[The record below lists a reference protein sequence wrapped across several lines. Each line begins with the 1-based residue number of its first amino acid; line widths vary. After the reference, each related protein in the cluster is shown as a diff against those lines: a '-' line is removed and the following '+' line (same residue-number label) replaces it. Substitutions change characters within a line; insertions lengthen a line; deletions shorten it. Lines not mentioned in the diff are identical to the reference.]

1 MQLYLTF
8 SSPFARKARIVVQE
22 QRLHSVVTEHFSH
35 PFHNDDELISSNPL
49 GKVPCL
55 TLDNGSSIIDSEVIC
70 AFLDKSLGDGH
81 LSAPLDN
88 NWDLY
93 TFHSVS
99 SGLMDAAVHL
109 QMEKLRAREELRSDF
124 WWQRYFSAIE
134 RSLDYLEKHLDRLP
148 ASLSL
153 PHINLCSALSYLDF
167 RHENFDWRSDHPKL
181 MAISEDLEKSESLN
195 KCQLHE

>member
-1 MQLYLTF
+1 MHLYLTF
-8 SSPFARKARIVVQE
+8 SSPFARKTRIVVQE
-22 QRLHSVVTEHFSH
+22 HNLHAVVTEHFSH
-35 PFHNDDELISSNPL
+35 PFHNEGELISSNPL

-55 TLDNGSSIIDSEVIC
+55 TLDNGTSVIDSEAIC

-81 LSAPLDN
+81 LSASLDK
-88 NWDLY
+88 NWNLV

-109 QMEKLRAREELRSDF
+109 QMEKLRARENLRSEF

-134 RSLDYLEKHLDRLP
+134 RSLGYLEKHLAILP
-148 ASLSL
+148 DDFSLS
-153 PHINLCSALSYLDF
+153 HINLCSALSYLDF

-181 MAISEDLEKSESLN
+181 TAMSEALEKRASLA
-195 KCQLHE
+195 KCKLHE

>member
-22 QRLHSVVTEHFSH
+22 QNLQSVVTEHFSH
-35 PFHNDDELISSNPL
+35 PFHNENELISSNPL

-55 TLDNGSSIIDSEVIC
+55 TLGNGSSIIDSEVIC

-88 NWDLY
+88 NWDLF

-109 QMEKLRAREELRSDF
+109 QMEKLRARENLRSDF
-124 WWQRYFSAIE
+124 WWQRYFNAIE
-134 RSLDYLEKHLDRLP
+134 RSLSYLEQHLAILP
-148 ASLSL
+148 DNLSL
-153 PHINLCSALSYLDF
+153 THINLCSALSYLDF
-167 RHENFDWRSDHPKL
+167 RHEDFDWRSDHPKL
-181 MAISEDLEKSESLN
+181 MSMSEILEENESLA
-195 KCQLHE
+195 KCKLHE